1 MDRRAFLALAAVT
14 AGATGLAAFSSRA
27 RAMPEPSRVRR
38 LALTNAH
45 TGETFSGPYR
55 DAVGPITTAMQDLSA
70 FLRDFHCGESI
81 PIDVSLFDF
90 LRDVLDTVGATR
102 ATVLSGYRTPAT
114 NAMLART
121 MFGVAEHSQHIYG
134 RALDFCVPTRL
145 EDAMWAARAMRR
157 GGVGWYP
164 HSGFIHL
171 DTGPVRNWT
180 LEGAGFAPLLL
191 DGGDPLRREPIA
203 ISPSGKLVASRT
215 GRPVSV
221 SDRLAIHR
229 LLEKATRQP
238 AKG

>member
-1 MDRRAFLALAAVT
+1 MDRRAFLSL
-14 AGATGLAAFSSRA
+14 AGAAAAGASAGGALSSPA
-27 RAMPEPSRVRR
+27 RAMPAPPRLRR
-38 LALTNAH
+38 LALVNAH

-55 DAVGPITTAMQDLSA
+55 DDGGPISAAMQDLSL

-81 PIDVSLFDF
+81 AIDIGVVDF
-90 LRDVLDTVGATR
+90 LGNVLDAVGAAR

-114 NAMLART
+114 NALLART

-145 EDAMWAARAMRR
+145 EDAMRAARAMRQ

-164 HSGFIHL
+164 HSGFIHI
-171 DTGPVRNWT
+171 DTGPVRNWA
-180 LEGAGFAPLLL
+180 LDGAGFAPLLL
-191 DGGDPLRREPIA
+191 DGRSPVLHEAIA

-229 LLEKATRQP
+229 LLEKATR
-238 AKG
+238 